1 MGDFTSSGAGSL
13 HYPLSGPPS
22 FRTLAR
28 LDVFLRGVGTV
39 TSSPPGIDC
48 GATCGV
54 DLAVGGGLMLT
65 ATPAAGWRFGHW
77 EGDACSGT
85 SPVCSAWAYTW
96 VRTTAVFDQASLVT
110 VNRDGSGLGSVTS
123 SPAGVACGTGCSA
136 TFDPGQSVTLTATPD
151 AGSRFAGWSG
161 ACSGA
166 AATCTIQAAIGTQA
180 VHATF
185 VKLATLTVHRTKHGK
200 VRDAAGKIDCGTTC
214 TAAVDDGTTATLR
227 ATPSRGFRFAG
238 WSGGCTGKSATCT
251 LTVTGSQ
258 VVKATFKAKKKRRK
272 TRP

>member
-85 SPVCSAWAYTW
+85 SPVCSAWAYTS